1 MRVVRFLLLVM
12 GMAATVAGCA
22 QQPVAYMVYPPA
34 GAQYPAAGI
43 DHVVYGT
50 GGPYVPPRPAVAY
63 APPPN
68 PALGSG
74 PNLPPSPAY
83 VAAPAAAAPAP
94 GPAYTMAP
102 PAPAVAM
109 APQPAPPVAAPMAAP
124 QMVAAPAPVASARPV
139 RVASAV
145 PVAAPVA
152 VPAPPPATVAAPAQ
166 TALAAPAPV
175 PAARPVRVASTVP
188 IPVPIPPGPVAV
200 PAGPVAYAPVVAP
213 PDYTLDSG
221 DRLRVV
227 VFGQEGLTN
236 AYLVDAAGCID
247 VPLIGQVLARGATT
261 EELAYRIAAK
271 LRNGFIREPHVA
283 VEVVVYRPFFILGEV
298 TAPGQY
304 PYVPRMTAET
314 AVAIAGGFTPRAFR
328 RNLTVDRP
336 VAGRIVRMS
345 VPPSFP
351 IRPGDTVNVQER
363 WF

>member
-22 QQPVAYMVYPPA
+22 QQPAYMVYPPA

-43 DHVVYGT
+43 DDVVYGT

-83 VAAPAAAAPAP
+83 VAAAAPAP
-94 GPAYTMAP
+94 GPAYTMA

-124 QMVAAPAPVASARPV
+124 QMVAAPALVASARPV

-271 LRNGFIREPHVA
+271 LRNGFIRE
-283 VEVVVYRPFFILGEV
+283 
-298 TAPGQY
+298 
-304 PYVPRMTAET
+304 TAET